1 LSTTKLNITSQRP
14 RDIGRKY

>member
-1 LSTTKLNITSQRP
+1 MSQRP